1 MTKFYKNRAKIVDF
15 SLQSILGTVAN
26 FHHQTLCIAIPWK
39 VLSSPFF
46 SIFLDYFRPS
56 IV

>member
-46 SIFLDYFRPS
+46 QFFLITSVP
-56 IV
+56 V